1 MNALFRVS
9 VWLRWARCVLG
20 HNNDEV
26 LLVRILKLSE
36 GSLKSFPKGSRGSC
50 QVLTGCFLSLAIVK
64 EGFCAVKGKIVH
76 DNPTKTLSD
85 LETRASKEP
94 ETFDNA
100 SDKRG
105 IGNQRFHLVD
115 VSN

>member
-76 DNPTKTLSD
+76 NPTKTLSD

-105 IGNQRFHLVD
+105 IGCGVD